1 MKNKGM
7 KDGKMVLEYMGR
19 VLSKTLMGH
28 TDGPVVSDFNKDGVP
43 DLLVG
48 TETGQFYYWQRSS
61 FDITSTMTTE
71 GKQGPA
77 NYPYFKR

>member
-1 MKNKGM
+1 M
-7 KDGKMVLEYMGR
+7 KDGKLVLEYMGR

-28 TDGPVVSDFNKDGVP
+28 TDGPVVSDFNQDGVP
-43 DLLVG
+43 DLVVG

-77 NYPYFKR
+77 KYPYFKR

>member
-7 KDGKMVLEYMGR
+7 KDGKLVLEYMGR

-28 TDGPVVSDFNKDGVP
+28 TDGPVVSDFNQDGVP
-43 DLLVG
+43 DLVVG

-77 NYPYFKR
+77 NYLYFKR